1 MKILS
6 DWIRKMLRILNRLT
20 QEPRNLTSWMNAKF
34 LRTLD
39 ILRKEQS
46 TLLDIRK
53 KSKFM
58 SFMMSKNNGRHQ
70 ARVIANDQ
78 LTPEPINELV
88 YSGVVTLR
96 GMTTVMFLVELNGLK
111 LWNIQSAY
119 LNAYTTEPVLIVS

>member
-1 MKILS
+1 
-6 DWIRKMLRILNRLT
+6 
-20 QEPRNLTSWMNAKF
+20 
-34 LRTLD
+34 
-39 ILRKEQS
+39 
-46 TLLDIRK
+46 
-53 KSKFM
+53 M